1 MSENIE
7 RTKLGSPE
15 FKAKMSEIS
24 KKRWASLSKEE
35 KEIQSQ
41 KIKEGWTPEARQARS
56 DMLKA
61 RLEDPEASAIYRA
74 NLSKGVREAN
84 LRPEVQEK
92 RKLSAALAVSDPRTR
107 AAMVKNANQPWNI
120 EINKRVRGPLSL
132 VTTQLKNGKITEEE
146 ANKRREE
153 LYKINDEI
161 HSRYW
166 EQEVQYL
173 IDNPSRNERT
183 RRRQLKRVEELKEKY
198 SKENINV

>member
-15 FKAKMSEIS
+15 FKAKMREIS
-24 KKRWASLSKEE
+24 KNRWASLSEEE
-35 KEIQSQ
+35 KEIQRQ
-41 KIKEGWTPEARQARS
+41 KIKNGWTPEVKQARR

-92 RKLSAALAVSDPRTR
+92 RKLSSQLAASDPRTR
-107 AAMVKNANQPWNI
+107 AAIVENANQPWNV
-120 EINKRVRGPLSL
+120 ESNKRVRGPLSL
-132 VTTQLKNGKITEEE
+132 VTTQLKKGKITEEE
-146 ANKRREE
+146 AREKREE
-153 LYKINDEI
+153 LYRIQEEI
-161 HSRYW
+161 HKKYW

-173 IDNPSRNERT
+173 IDHPSRNERT
-183 RRRQLKRVEELKEKY
+183 RRRQLKRVQELREKY
-198 SKENINV
+198 SKENINE